1 MPRYTLS
8 FLSNIGQIIE
18 EQTLDFVDDEDAIE
32 IANIFDYFFG
42 IRIWM
47 GNREVGT
54 VWKGPQERSIC
65 WEYP

>member
-8 FLSNIGQIIE
+8 FLSNIGQVID
-18 EQTLDFVDDEDAIE
+18 EQILDFVDDEDAVE

-42 IRIWM
+42 IRIRM
-47 GNREVGT
+47 GEREVGT
-54 VWKGPQERSIC
+54 VWKSPQERSAQ